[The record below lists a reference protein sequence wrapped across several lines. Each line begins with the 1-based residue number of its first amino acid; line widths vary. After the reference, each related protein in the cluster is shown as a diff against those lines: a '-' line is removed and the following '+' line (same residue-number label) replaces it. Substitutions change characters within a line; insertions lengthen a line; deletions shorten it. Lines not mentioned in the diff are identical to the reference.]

1 MARATETTYYS
12 GQGIVYLAEKDSNG
26 VLLGYR
32 DIGNVPELKLS
43 FETTVI
49 EHKEARTG
57 NRLTDL
63 RLATDKNCTASITLE
78 GFDTDTLKTAMFATV
93 ATSAAGTGEVDN
105 IVARLGYSVPL
116 DYIKV
121 SSVVVK
127 GTGINSAITYVVD
140 ENYTVDA
147 NSGSIYF
154 LTTAEQTAASAVDF
168 IADGATVAVTYS
180 FAAQTNTKAFK
191 DTQKTYSLRFEGLN
205 TADSNAPVVITIPNF
220 RPDPLKDL
228 SLISNELQ
236 TFVLEGAALSDTAT
250 GDFVNIQQL
259 S

>member
-26 VLLGYR
+26 ALLGYR

-43 FETTVI
+43 FETTTI
-49 EHKEARTG
+49 EHKEARSG

-78 GFDTDTLKTAMFATV
+78 GFDAETLKTAMFATV
-93 ATSAAGTGEVDN
+93 TTSASGTVTAEEFT
-105 IVARLGYSVPL
+105 ARLG
-116 DYIKV
+116 KV
-121 SSVVVK
+121 SKLAKIGASAVVLK
-127 GTGINSAITYVVD
+127 GTGANSAITYVLD
-140 ENYTVDA
+140 KNYTV
-147 NSGSIYF
+147 NGSSIYIMSA
-154 LTTAEQTAASAVDF
+154 AEQTAAAATNS
-168 IADGATVAVTYS
+168 IADGAVLSVAYS
-180 FAAQTNTKAFK
+180 YAAQTETKAFK
-191 DTQKTYSLRFEGLN
+191 DSQKTYSLMFEGLN
-205 TADSNAPVVITIPNF
+205 TADSNAPVVVTIPNF

-236 TFVLEGAALSDTAT
+236 TFVLEGAALADTAT